1 MSRAIRAT
9 RCTAVVTTLAAGVL
23 GALVWAAPAQAAG
36 VGVAATQHGTL
47 DFFVWPTAPGGD
59 PRTPDDFVWPVAPG
73 DGSGGQRMPGD
84 FVWPVAPGHGDG
96 SHTPDDFVWPAPP
109 ASS

>member
-23 GALVWAAPAQAAG
+23 GALAWAAPAQAAG
-36 VGVAATQHGTL
+36 EVAATQHSTY
-47 DFFVWPTAPGGD
+47 DFVWPTAPGGT

-73 DGSGGQRMPGD
+73 HGG
-84 FVWPVAPGHGDG
+84 G
-96 SHTPDDFVWPAPP
+96 SHTPDDFVRPAPP
-109 ASS
+109 AAS